1 MNYYELR
8 WKMPT
13 GLFFRHQ
20 VARLFPKD
28 SHQLINSQLSRW
40 VAKSKL
46 VRVKREMFLFP
57 GTKIN
62 EFVLANFIYRPS
74 YVSLESALN
83 YYGIIPDVA
92 PNVTSVSPTT
102 TKTIRTGD
110 GVFIYSKIAKSL
122 YFGWQI
128 IKDAGSEF
136 SFSIAEAE
144 KALLDYVYVRKI
156 RDLDDQRA
164 DLAGI
169 DRKKLVKYGKIFP
182 AWVMRAINEQ
192 YRR

>member
-1 MNYYELR
+1 MKIIELLKR
-8 WKMPT
+8 VNTP
-13 GLFFRHQ
+13 LFFDYQ
-20 VARLFPKD
+20 IQRLFPDEPRHQINVQLARFVRAGAVVRLKRGLYAF
-28 SHQLINSQLSRW
+28 SH
-40 VAKSKL
+40 AK
-46 VRVKREMFLFP
+46 V
-57 GTKIN
+57 N
-62 EFVLANFIYRPS
+62 EFVLANYIYRPS
-74 YVSLESALN
+74 YVSLESGLN
-83 YYGIIPDVA
+83 YWGIIPDVTA
-92 PNVTSVSPTT
+92 NVTSVSPTT
-102 TKTIRTGD
+102 TKTVRSER

-144 KALLDYVYVRKI
+144 KALLDYIYVRKI